1 MNISKM
7 FNKKKTVLPE
17 QPSKMAETQENIA
30 PEEIKENIAEANQA
44 PLSDNA
50 TTTQE
55 TETLEPEESISEEE
69 KLKAE
74 VATLNDKF
82 IRLYAEFDNFKRR
95 TQKERTDLL
104 KTANKEVIV
113 AMLPVL
119 DDFERAEKALA
130 NVTDVAAV
138 KEGIA
143 IVHHK
148 LKNILAQK
156 GLTEME
162 PIGQPFDADVHEAIT
177 SIPSPS
183 EDGKGKVLDQMEKG
197 YLLNQKVVRF
207 AKVIIGA

>member
-1 MNISKM
+1 M

-55 TETLEPEESISEEE
+55 TETLDPEESISEEE

-162 PIGQPFDADVHEAIT
+162 AIGQPFDADVHEAIT

>member
-1 MNISKM
+1 M

-30 PEEIKENIAEANQA
+30 PEEIKENITEANQA

-82 IRLYAEFDNFKRR
+82 VRLYAEFDNFKRR

-113 AMLPVL
+113 AMLPIL

-138 KEGIA
+138 KEGIT

-162 PIGQPFDADVHEAIT
+162 AIGQPFDADVHEAIT
-177 SIPSPS
+177 SIPAPS

>member
-162 PIGQPFDADVHEAIT
+162 AIGQPFDADVHEAIT

-183 EDGKGKVLDQMEKG
+183 EEGKGKVLDQMEKG

>member
-1 MNISKM
+1 M

-162 PIGQPFDADVHEAIT
+162 AIGQPFDADVHEAIT

-183 EDGKGKVLDQMEKG
+183 EEGKGKVLDQMEKG

>member
-7 FNKKKTVLPE
+7 FNKKKTVIPE
-17 QPSKMAETQENIA
+17 KPNKMADTQYTNPTEENIHQPNPTA
-30 PEEIKENIAEANQA
+30 TGNVANETIENEVNIAE
-44 PLSDNA
+44 
-50 TTTQE
+50 E
-55 TETLEPEESISEEE
+55 TISEEE

-82 IRLYAEFDNFKRR
+82 VRLYAEFDNFKRR
-95 TQKERTDLL
+95 TQKERSDLL
-104 KTANKEVIV
+104 KTANKEVII
-113 AMLPVL
+113 AILPVL

-130 NVTDVAAV
+130 NVTDIVAV

-156 GLTEME
+156 GLSEME
-162 PIGQPFDADVHEAIT
+162 SIGQVFDADIHEAIT
-177 SIPSPS
+177 SIPAPTS
-183 EDGKGKVLDQMEKG
+183 ESKGKVIDQMEKG
-197 YLLNQKVVRF
+197 YLLNEKVVRF

>member
-1 MNISKM
+1 M

-17 QPSKMAETQENIA
+17 EPNKMAESQENIQT
-30 PEEIKENIAEANQA
+30 EEIKEEIDQVNEARVNEI
-44 PLSDNA
+44 PD
-50 TTTQE
+50 TEEVEE
-55 TETLEPEESISEEE
+55 TFSEEE
-69 KLKAE
+69 KLKIE

-82 IRLYAEFDNFKRR
+82 VRLYAEFDNFKRR
-95 TQKERTDLL
+95 TQKERADLL

-148 LKNILAQK
+148 LKTILGQK
-156 GLTEME
+156 GLAPME
-162 PIGQPFDADVHEAIT
+162 AIGQTFDADVHEAIT
-177 SIPSPS
+177 SIPSPTADS
-183 EDGKGKVLDQMEKG
+183 KGKVIDEMEKG
-197 YLLNQKVVRF
+197 YLLNEKVIRF

>member
-1 MNISKM
+1 M

-162 PIGQPFDADVHEAIT
+162 AIGQPFDADVHEAIT